1 MYILK
6 IYVGRG
12 VMNKKLELKILID
25 TSIMTIKEMIS
36 EIKYENDIDR
46 YRMMICMLEEMKQAI
61 NDEIFENDNNNIIIL
76 RMLNNKDPE
85 RLFIL
90 FKDIEN
96 LYLDIHEEAN

>member
-1 MYILK
+1 
-6 IYVGRG
+6 
-12 VMNKKLELKILID
+12 MNKKLELKILID

-76 RMLNNKDPE
+76 RMLNHKDPE